1 MFTGIIEEIGK
12 VKSIRRGAKSVMLEI
27 EAQTV
32 LQGTQVGDSIATNGV
47 CLTVTSMS
55 SSGAPSHAVGAHSL
69 AGSAPSHAVGASSLA
84 GSAPSLTG
92 SASSLTGSAS
102 SHAVGVPSLS
112 GSASSLV
119 GSDIIAAKTK
129 TKTKATFTVDVMP
142 ETLSRTSL
150 AQLQPG
156 SLVNLERA
164 LSLQTRLGGHIV
176 SGHIDGT
183 GVIVSR
189 TIDDTALW
197 LWVECK
203 PSIMRYIIEKGSI
216 TIQGVSLT
224 VARVTESS
232 FAVSLIPHTQGA
244 TTLHDAKVGD
254 VVNLEND
261 VIAKYVEKLMP
272 NGSEPSGR
280 SADEKIDL
288 YRSFLM
294 S

>member
-1 MFTGIIEEIGK
+1 
-12 VKSIRRGAKSVMLEI
+12 
-27 EAQTV
+27 
-32 LQGTQVGDSIATNGV
+32 
-47 CLTVTSMS
+47 
-55 SSGAPSHAVGAHSL
+55 
-69 AGSAPSHAVGASSLA
+69 
-84 GSAPSLTG
+84 
-92 SASSLTGSAS
+92 
-102 SHAVGVPSLS
+102 
-112 GSASSLV
+112 
-119 GSDIIAAKTK
+119 
-129 TKTKATFTVDVMP
+129 MP

-156 SLVNLERA
+156 SPVNLERA

-183 GVIVSR
+183 GVIVNR

-197 LWVECK
+197 LWVECN

-224 VARVTESS
+224 VARMTESS

-261 VIAKYVEKLMP
+261 IIAKYVEKLMP